1 MQAMSQ
7 VRSFRQARN
16 QKGFTI
22 IELVVVILLLGI
34 LAATALPRFIDVTDQ
49 AHDAVFEATVGGF
62 TTGVAMYRAQY
73 YAAGQPTTV
82 TLDGQTV
89 TFNSNGYPRVY
100 GENDDTPPYV
110 DEATSAGVCRDVFNS
125 VLQSGRPTITVQTS
139 PAELT
144 AASLEDIVSGG
155 FTFTNDVT
163 ADFRV
168 VFFEGVEE
176 VEEVDPDGPGG
187 NPPTTVGVDA
197 EDPTCYYVYTS
208 QYQDHAAAV
217 AGGRTGVPV
226 FTYNPQKGIITQFNS
241 ANAADQG

>member
-73 YAAGQPTTV
+73 YALGQPTSV
-82 TLDGQTV
+82 TLDGQAV
-89 TFNSNGYPRVY
+89 AFNSNGYPRVY
-100 GENDDTPPYV
+100 GENDGASYA
-110 DEATSAGVCRDVFNS
+110 DEATSAAVCRDVFNA
-125 VLQSGRPTITVQTS
+125 VLQSGRPTITVQSS

-144 AASLEDIVSGG
+144 AASLEDIVSTG
-155 FTFTNDVT
+155 FNFTNDVT

-168 VFFEGVEE
+168 QFFEGVEYE
-176 VEEVDPDGPGG
+176 LDSDPG
-187 NPPTTVGVDA
+187 TVGNQTIEA
-197 EDPTCYYVYTS
+197 EDPICYYVYTS
-208 QYQDHAAAV
+208 QYQDHEAAV
-217 AGGRTGVPV
+217 AGGRSGVPV
-226 FTYNPQKGIITQFNS
+226 FTYNPYKGIITSFNS
-241 ANAADQG
+241 ADAAAQG

>member
-73 YAAGQPTTV
+73 YAAGQPATV

-100 GENDDTPPYV
+100 GENDGASYT
-110 DEATSAGVCRDVFNS
+110 DEAASAAVCRDVFNS

-168 VFFEGVEE
+168 VFFEGVKYVLDSDAGTLGNQTIEAD
-176 VEEVDPDGPGG
+176 DPI
-187 NPPTTVGVDA
+187 
-197 EDPTCYYVYTS
+197 CYYVYTS

-226 FTYNPQKGIITQFNS
+226 FTYNPYKGIITQFNS